1 MFNELSTIKRGS
13 TRKRAYHL
21 LGKYDLSEDKLKD
34 SIGIGTQNL
43 DLTKR
48 VSAVGADE
56 LRKTFARLA
65 VGNIPM

>member
-1 MFNELSTIKRGS
+1 MINELSTIKRGS

-43 DLTKR
+43 PTKR